1 MILKD
6 ALDALRIAF
15 ADFEQAARSDDKT
28 PLQNALALSE
38 AKETFA
44 ASENS
49 PNVVIFADANNL
61 KVINTA
67 HGQQGGD
74 AAINQI
80 GILIQEL
87 CVEKCRAQAFR
98 PSGDEFVILLHT
110 EFLETFKT
118 VAESFANCQ
127 VQLQGRSFSV
137 GVSFGI
143 AVSDGSLE
151 FEKVISRAEA
161 ACKKAK
167 FQGSET
173 YFEWTEEIEQTVFK
187 GLRETCHNCRT
198 INDCDVPQEMKL
210 GRLNS
215 CAACGTKFKSVNP

>member
-1 MILKD
+1 VILKD

-15 ADFEQAARSDDKT
+15 ANFEQAARSDDKT

-38 AKETFA
+38 AKENFA

-49 PNVVIFADANNL
+49 PNVVIFADASHL
-61 KVINTA
+61 KAINTA
-67 HGQQGGD
+67 HGQPGGD

-87 CVEKCRAQAFR
+87 CVEKCKAQAFR
-98 PSGDEFVILLHT
+98 PSGDEFVILLHIK
-110 EFLETFKT
+110 FLDALKSVTK
-118 VAESFANCQ
+118 SFADCQ
-127 VQLQGRSFSV
+127 VPFEGRSFSV

-167 FQGSET
+167 IQGSGT
-173 YFEWTEEIEQTVFK
+173 YLEWTEEIEQTVFK
-187 GLRETCHNCRT
+187 GLRETCHNCGT
-198 INDCDVPQEMKL
+198 INDCNVPQEMKL
-210 GRLNS
+210 ERLIS